1 MGMRKNKTALT
12 GLAITLLLYAASAAA
27 QDTAKQTIHHFSVQQ
42 AVDYGMKNATQ
53 VKNALLDVAIQKQT
67 NREITAAAL
76 PQINA
81 SVTGTHYFNIPVTS
95 LPNFIG
101 PATYQ
106 VLVDEG
112 VKNGNGQTI
121 AFPSGG
127 FGNIAAQF
135 GVPWT
140 VGAGVDFS
148 QILFDGQVFI
158 GLQARSTAMD
168 LANKTA
174 ALTSEQIKANIEKIY
189 YQLVVGQKQLGSI
202 DANITRFE
210 KLLHDTKEIYKNG
223 FAEKLDVDKV
233 QVQLNNLNTEKQKI
247 QNQLVAGNAGL
258 KFLLNM
264 PQQDQLMLTDSLS
277 DDDVKQD
284 ILDGNYNYN
293 DRKDIQVLTA
303 AAKLNSFNVKR
314 YQLSRIPSI
323 AAFASYSKN
332 AQRQTFDFFG
342 KGDWFTTSL
351 IGVKIV
357 VPVFDG
363 FARRAKIENAK
374 LSLQKT
380 NNTLEQA
387 KQNMDYEVATI
398 RDKMKTA
405 ILTLDN
411 QKQNIKLAEDVFNTT
426 KKKYEQGLGSNQEI
440 YNAQTELKVAQNNYY
455 SALYDAINAKIDYQ
469 KATGK
474 L

>member
-1 MGMRKNKTALT
+1 MRKSKRK
-12 GLAITLLLYAASAAA
+12 LAAVAISILISAASVTA
-27 QDTAKQTIHHFSVQQ
+27 QEQVTPTRHSFTLQQT
-42 AVDYGMKNATQ
+42 VDYGLKNATQ
-53 VKNALLDVAIQKQT
+53 VKNALLDIAIQKQT
-67 NREITAAAL
+67 NREVTAAAL
-76 PQINA
+76 PQVNGNI
-81 SVTGTHYFNIPVTS
+81 TGTHYFNIPVTS
-95 LPNFIG
+95 LPNFIA

-106 VLVDEG
+106 VLVDEA

-121 AFPSGG
+121 TFPEGG

-140 VGAGVDFS
+140 LNAGIDFS
-148 QILFDGQVFI
+148 QILFDGQVFA

-168 LANKTA
+168 LATKTA

-189 YQLVVGQKQLGSI
+189 YQLVVGEKQLGSI
-202 DANITRFE
+202 QANIDRFE

-233 QVQLNNLNTEKQKI
+233 QVQLNNLYTEKQKVT
-247 QNQLVAGNAGL
+247 NQLTAGNAGL
-258 KFLLNM
+258 KFLINI
-264 PQQDQLMLTDSLS
+264 PQKDTLVLTDSIT
-277 DDDVKQD
+277 DDDIKKD
-284 ILDGNYNYN
+284 ILDSSYNYA

-303 AAKLNSFNVKR
+303 LAKLNGYNVKR
-314 YQLSRIPSI
+314 YQLSRIPTI

-332 AQRQTFDFFG
+332 AQRNTFDFFG
-342 KGDWFTTSL
+342 RGDWFTTSL
-351 IGVKIV
+351 IGVKIS

-374 LSLQKT
+374 LTLQKA
-380 NNTLEQA
+380 NNNLEQA

-405 ILTLDN
+405 VLTLDN
-411 QKQNIKLAEDVFNTT
+411 QKQNIKLAEEVFNTT

-440 YNAQTELKVAQNNYY
+440 YNAQAELKVAQNNYY
-455 SALYDAINAKIDYQ
+455 SALYDAINAKIDYL
-469 KATGK
+469 KSTGK